1 MAINVISSIEIKLR
15 SPQATHPAEG
25 DHPRHRDPMQNLR
38 LKLKLMPKI
47 RPSPMRREKLKPKL
61 RLEC

>member
-1 MAINVISSIEIKLR
+1 MAINVILSIELKLR

-25 DHPRHRDPMQNLR
+25 DHPRHRDPMLKLR
-38 LKLKLMPKI
+38 LKLKLRPKI
-47 RPSPMRREKLKPKL
+47 RPRPTRREKLKPKL